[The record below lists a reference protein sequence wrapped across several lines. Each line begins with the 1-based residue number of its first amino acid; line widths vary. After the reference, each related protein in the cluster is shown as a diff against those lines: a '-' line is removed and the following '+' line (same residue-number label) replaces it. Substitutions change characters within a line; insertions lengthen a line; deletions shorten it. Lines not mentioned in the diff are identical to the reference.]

1 MPPPSR
7 SVNGSIDLINCLGTR
22 DLFLLKDIE
31 YISRSRRF
39 RPGKSGTNREHCERG
54 GKTGPI
60 PGGEDAGMGVPG
72 ESRRGVRGQS
82 MTKDVRTR
90 EGFNKFLR
98 RSPLSGVNH
107 TIIGHLGRFL
117 FVFFS
122 SCCTIIERCLQFRV
136 IRERVIRLLRFIIN
150 T

>member
-1 MPPPSR
+1 MLPPSR

-22 DLFLLKDIE
+22 DLFLSKDIE

-39 RPGKSGTNREHCERG
+39 RPGKSGTNREHRERG
-54 GKTGPI
+54 GKTRPI
-60 PGGEDAGMGVPG
+60 PGGEDARMGPG
-72 ESRRGVRGQS
+72 GISTGVRGQS

-107 TIIGHLGRFL
+107 TVIGHLGGISL
-117 FVFFS
+117 FFS
-122 SCCTIIERCLQFRV
+122 CCAIIERCFRV
-136 IRERVIRLLRFIIN
+136 IRERTFI
-150 T
+150 TFHY